1 MIYNHIAVA
10 VDESNTSLLAL
21 KHAASLS
28 KVTGAKLSIITVIN
42 PTEFM
47 ALTPET
53 MQQGN
58 YQEAANTLGRKI
70 LENAKA
76 VAQETITENISLE
89 LIISTQGPKDIAEK
103 LVKKAESSGADLIVL
118 GTHGRS
124 GLMHLLMGSFAE
136 TVMRKSTL
144 PLLIIRSRKD
154 NKTNQE
160 KK

>member
-76 VAQETITENISLE
+76 VAQETSTENISLE
-89 LIISTQGPKDIAEK
+89 LIISTQGPKDMAEK
-103 LVKKAESSGADLIVL
+103 LVKKS
-118 GTHGRS
+118 
-124 GLMHLLMGSFAE
+124 
-136 TVMRKSTL
+136 
-144 PLLIIRSRKD
+144 
-154 NKTNQE
+154 
-160 KK
+160 

>member
-58 YQEAANTLGRKI
+58 YQEAGA
-70 LENAKA
+70 
-76 VAQETITENISLE
+76 ENISLE
-89 LIISTQGPKDIAEK
+89 LIISTQGPKDMAEK

>member
-1 MIYNHIAVA
+1 
-10 VDESNTSLLAL
+10 
-21 KHAASLS
+21 
-28 KVTGAKLSIITVIN
+28 
-42 PTEFM
+42 
-47 ALTPET
+47 

-76 VAQETITENISLE
+76 VAQETSTENISLE
-89 LIISTQGPKDIAEK
+89 LIISTQGPKDMAEK